1 MNYNQKRIY
10 VEEAFFLYNV
20 DFVVVYLLRGLSI
33 LKQNLNIYQRQL
45 AATTLRN
52 TLGLHTLQEI
62 LQEKEKIAHS
72 MQEHLDNTTHAW
84 YVFL

>member
-1 MNYNQKRIY
+1 M
-10 VEEAFFLYNV
+10 
-20 DFVVVYLLRGLSI
+20 
-33 LKQNLNIYQRQL
+33 

-72 MQEHLDNTTHAW
+72 MQEHLDSATHAW
-84 YVFL
+84 YVLFSLIFKVNITKCLK